1 MTQRARMRINENGR
15 VVIPAEF
22 RKRLGIRPGDELELR
37 VEDQEL
43 RISTL
48 RRNIERAQK
57 LLRKQVKH
65 GKSLVDELI
74 AERRQASRRES
85 A

>member
-1 MTQRARMRINENGR
+1 MKQRARMRINANGR

-22 RKRLGIRPGDELELR
+22 RKRLGIRAGDELELR

-57 LLRKQVKH
+57 LLRRQVKPWQ
-65 GKSLVDELI
+65 V
-74 AERRQASRRES
+74 ARR
-85 A
+85 

>member
-1 MTQRARMRINENGR
+1 MKQRARMRINENGR

-22 RKRLGIRPGDELELR
+22 RKRLGIRPGDQLELR

-48 RRNIERAQK
+48 R
-57 LLRKQVKH
+57 
-65 GKSLVDELI
+65 
-74 AERRQASRRES
+74 
-85 A
+85 